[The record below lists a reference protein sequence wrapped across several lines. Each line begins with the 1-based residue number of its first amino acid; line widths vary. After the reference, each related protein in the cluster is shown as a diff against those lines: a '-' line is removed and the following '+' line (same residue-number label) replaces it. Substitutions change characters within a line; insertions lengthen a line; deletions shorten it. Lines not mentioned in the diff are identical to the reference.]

1 MLKSVSDKVGD
12 RSYVISLVQE
22 LSSSENLAKLTG
34 KHLCRGFFINKAAGL
49 TPQILLMW
57 QT

>member
-12 RSYVISLVQE
+12 RSYVMTHVQE

-34 KHLCRGFFINKAAGL
+34 KHLCQGFFINKAAGL
-49 TPQILLMW
+49 TPQLLLMW